1 MVFVEDSLDM
11 NEVFSGR
18 VFHVEV
24 HTVRL
29 HDGSSARR
37 EIVRH
42 GGGACV
48 VALDEQNSVSMV
60 RQYRKAFERELLE
73 LPAGKLEPG
82 EDPMDCVGRELSE
95 ETGYS
100 ADHIELINTLYPSP
114 GYCSEIL
121 FVYLATGLKQGA
133 VHLDEGEH
141 LSCESHPLDTLIDM
155 IGRGEICDA
164 KSIVGLL
171 MTQKLLRDRA
181 TGSTANQEVSGT

>member
-1 MVFVEDSLDM
+1 MVFVEDSLSMD
-11 NEVFSGR
+11 EVFSGR
-18 VFHVEV
+18 VFGVEV

-48 VALDEQNSVSMV
+48 VALDEQNRVSMV

-73 LPAGKLEPG
+73 LPAGKLERG
-82 EDPMDCVGRELSE
+82 EDPMDCVRRELSE
-95 ETGYS
+95 ETGYA

-121 FVYLATGLKQGA
+121 YVYLATGLTPGA
-133 VHLDEGEH
+133 AHLDEGEH
-141 LSCESHPLDTLIDM
+141 LSCESLPIDTLIDM

-164 KSIVGLL
+164 KSVVGLL
-171 MTQKLLRDRA
+171 MTQKLLRDRQA
-181 TGSTANQEVSGT
+181 GSAAIQEVS